1 MVERMLELTVVEQ
14 DADRLALAHQ
24 LLQLRKRGKSYYERS
39 RQMMMT
45 VASLKAIE
53 SECRDKVFQ
62 TIAADIEEERNLRI
76 AQLNQVIGDAR
87 SIAENAYEYSEKL
100 SALNVIT
107 KAIQAAAKITG
118 LEPAPARITN
128 NLNVIN
134 EQELLGHL
142 AVLRGLDNGNGQ

>member
-1 MVERMLELTVVEQ
+1 MVERMLELTVVEK

-24 LLQLRKRGKSYYERS
+24 LLQLRKRGKSYYECS

-53 SECRDKVFQ
+53 AECRDKVFQ
-62 TIAADIEEERNLRI
+62 TISADIEEERNLRI

-87 SIAENAYEYSEKL
+87 SIAENAYDYSEKL
-100 SALNVIT
+100 AALNTIT
-107 KAIQAAAKITG
+107 KAIAQASKITG
-118 LEPAPARITN
+118 LESTSARITN

-134 EQELLGHL
+134 EQELMKHIS
-142 AVLRGLDNGNGQ
+142 VLRGLDNG

>member
-1 MVERMLELTVVEQ
+1 MVERMLELTMVEK

-24 LLQLRKRGKSYYERS
+24 LLQLRKRGKSYYECS

-53 SECRDKVFQ
+53 AECRDKVFQ
-62 TIAADIEEERNLRI
+62 TISADIEEERNLRI

-87 SIAENAYEYSEKL
+87 SIAENAYDYSEKL
-100 SALNVIT
+100 AALNTIT
-107 KAIQAAAKITG
+107 KAIAQASKITG
-118 LEPAPARITN
+118 LESTSARITN

-134 EQELLGHL
+134 EQELMKHIS
-142 AVLRGLDNGNGQ
+142 VLRGLDNG